1 MCATSHVR
9 HTGQPWP
16 RAAGARPVTAGARSG
31 LRGVAVQP
39 LAPSLRE
46 PRCCIVLSG
55 GSRCL
60 HFPPSQ
66 RESNRSS
73 LSVLPVPP
81 NGPRVTSYDAPTATR
96 IHDVNMTSTH
106 FLAGPR
112 STCVGALENARVAES
127 LRPEASIRYACHE
140 AKEPSAP
147 MSGLR
152 RGSPAL
158 LREEATAAK
167 RMPFLMVLGACD
179 RLRRVGLTR
188 GEQGA
193 APPRGE

>member
-9 HTGQPWP
+9 HTGQRSRP
-16 RAAGARPVTAGARSG
+16 RAAGARPVRGRGCAGWRCSPSHRVSESRGVVSCCRAGAGAFIFHRLNES
-31 LRGVAVQP
+31 Q
-39 LAPSLRE
+39 
-46 PRCCIVLSG
+46 IVV
-55 GSRCL
+55 
-60 HFPPSQ
+60 
-66 RESNRSS
+66 S
-73 LSVLPVPP
+73 LSVPASFK
-81 NGPRVTSYDAPTATR
+81 RTARDITSYDAPTATR

>member
-9 HTGQPWP
+9 HTGQRSRP

-31 LRGVAVQP
+31 LRG
-39 LAPSLRE
+39 
-46 PRCCIVLSG
+46 
-55 GSRCL
+55 SRCL

-66 RESNRSS
+66 RESNRSKFKRS
-73 LSVLPVPP
+73 CQLFQTDPVTL
-81 NGPRVTSYDAPTATR
+81 RSYDAPTATR